1 MTENSNTDKNA
12 AAAKNNVDGN
22 LCQDNAAHNNH
33 GLNDV
38 NQVDLNQVD
47 LNQVDLNQVDLN
59 QTGVDQIDVNQ
70 TDLKQ
75 PILNQLGLHQHSLL
89 QHSLLQHS
97 LHQPSQN
104 HILAALPAADL
115 DSLNQYLQLVNL
127 PVGTMLYEP
136 GQESRYAYF
145 PTSCVISLQ
154 HMLESGR
161 TAETASVGND
171 GMLGVALFMG
181 GDSTPSSAVV
191 QISGYAYQLDG
202 HVLKQEFKRLLTLQQ
217 LLLRYTQVL
226 LTQISLTA
234 VCYRHHSLQQQ
245 LCRWLLLTL
254 DRLNTNEITMTQEL
268 VAGMLGVRRE
278 GITEAAG
285 HLQREGLITYRRG
298 HITVIN
304 RTGIETHVC
313 ECYGVLK
320 KELLRLLPE
329 PP

>member
-1 MTENSNTDKNA
+1 MTANSSIDKNVNQA
-12 AAAKNNVDGN
+12 
-22 LCQDNAAHNNH
+22 
-33 GLNDV
+33 DV
-38 NQVDLNQVD
+38 NQANINQA
-47 LNQVDLNQVDLN
+47 
-59 QTGVDQIDVNQ
+59 DVNQ
-70 TDLKQ
+70 ATLKHA
-75 PILNQLGLHQHSLL
+75 ILNKLGLQH
-89 QHSLLQHS
+89 HS

-115 DSLNQYLQLVNL
+115 TSLVQHLQLVNL

-191 QISGYAYQLDG
+191 QISGHAYQLEG
-202 HVLKQEFKRLLTLQQ
+202 QLLKQEFKRLLTLQQ

-304 RTGIETHVC
+304 RKGIETHVC

-320 KELLRLLPE
+320 KELSRLLPE
-329 PP
+329 GA

>member
-1 MTENSNTDKNA
+1 
-12 AAAKNNVDGN
+12 
-22 LCQDNAAHNNH
+22 
-33 GLNDV
+33 
-38 NQVDLNQVD
+38 
-47 LNQVDLNQVDLN
+47 
-59 QTGVDQIDVNQ
+59 
-70 TDLKQ
+70 
-75 PILNQLGLHQHSLL
+75 
-89 QHSLLQHS
+89 
-97 LHQPSQN
+97 
-104 HILAALPAADL
+104 
-115 DSLNQYLQLVNL
+115 
-127 PVGTMLYEP
+127 MLYEP

-191 QISGYAYQLDG
+191 QISGHAYQLEG
-202 HVLKQEFKRLLTLQQ
+202 QLLKQEFKRLLTLQQ

-304 RTGIETHVC
+304 RKGIETHVC

-320 KELLRLLPE
+320 KELSRLLPE
-329 PP
+329 GA

>member
-1 MTENSNTDKNA
+1 MTPNLSIDKSVTTAENNTDDNLHPAIA
-12 AAAKNNVDGN
+12 AQRVIVPN
-22 LCQDNAAHNNH
+22 Q
-33 GLNDV
+33 V
-38 NQVDLNQVD
+38 NQASLNPADLNQANI
-47 LNQVDLNQVDLN
+47 NQQGLP
-59 QTGVDQIDVNQ
+59 
-70 TDLKQ
+70 Q
-75 PILNQLGLHQHSLL
+75 PILHHPILHHLGLHQHG
-89 QHSLLQHS
+89 

-104 HILAALPAADL
+104 HILAALPTADL
-115 DSLNQYLQLVNL
+115 ANLSQYLQLVEL

-145 PTSCVISLQ
+145 PTNCLISLQ

-171 GMLGVALFMG
+171 GLVGVALFMG
-181 GDSTPSSAVV
+181 GNSTPSAAVV
-191 QISGYAYQLDG
+191 QISGYAYQLEG
-202 HVLKQEFKRLLTLQQ
+202 YVLKQEFKRLIPLQQ

-234 VCYRHHSLQQQ
+234 VCNRHHSLQQQ

-285 HLQREGLITYRRG
+285 HLQREGLISYRRG

-304 RTGIETHVC
+304 RKGIETHVC

-329 PP
+329 GT

>member
-1 MTENSNTDKNA
+1 MTANISIDKSVGTADSSAGEHLHGVNP
-12 AAAKNNVDGN
+12 
-22 LCQDNAAHNNH
+22 AHKDSAPI
-33 GLNDV
+33 LV
-38 NQVDLNQVD
+38 NQAGLDPANKNQAS
-47 LNQVDLNQVDLN
+47 LP
-59 QTGVDQIDVNQ
+59 
-70 TDLKQ
+70 Q
-75 PILNQLGLHQHSLL
+75 PILHQHGLHQHG
-89 QHSLLQHS
+89 
-97 LHQPSQN
+97 LHHHSQN

-115 DSLNQYLQLVNL
+115 AILSPHLQLVNL
-127 PVGTMLYEP
+127 SVGTMLYEP

-145 PTSCVISLQ
+145 PTSCLISLQ

-171 GMLGVALFMG
+171 GLVGVALFMG
-181 GDSTPSSAVV
+181 GNSTPSSAVV
-191 QISGYAYQLDG
+191 QISGYAYQLEG
-202 HVLKQEFKRLLTLQQ
+202 NVLKQEFKRLIPLQQ

-234 VCYRHHSLQQQ
+234 VCNRHHSLQQQ

-304 RTGIETHVC
+304 RKGIETHVC

-329 PP
+329 AI

>member
-1 MTENSNTDKNA
+1 MTANSSIDKNVNQA
-12 AAAKNNVDGN
+12 
-22 LCQDNAAHNNH
+22 
-33 GLNDV
+33 DV
-38 NQVDLNQVD
+38 NQA
-47 LNQVDLNQVDLN
+47 
-59 QTGVDQIDVNQ
+59 T
-70 TDLKQ
+70 LKQ
-75 PILNQLGLHQHSLL
+75 AILNKLGLQ
-89 QHSLLQHS
+89 QHS

-115 DSLNQYLQLVNL
+115 TSLAQHLQLVNL
-127 PVGTMLYEP
+127 PVGTTLYEP

-171 GMLGVALFMG
+171 GILGVALFMG
-181 GDSTPSSAVV
+181 GDSMPSSAVV
-191 QISGYAYQLDG
+191 QISGHAYQLEG
-202 HVLKQEFKRLLTLQQ
+202 QMLKQEFKRMLTLQQ

-254 DRLNTNEITMTQEL
+254 DRLININEITMTQEL

-304 RTGIETHVC
+304 RKGIEAHVC

-320 KELLRLLPE
+320 KELSRLLPE
-329 PP
+329 DA